1 MRPIL
6 LLATSNAGK
15 RRELQALLGSLPLDL
30 LTPADRRLALDVAE
44 DGADYAANASLK
56 ARAFAQASGLW
67 TLADDTGL
75 EVDALGG
82 APGLHSARVAASDGD
97 RRQRLL
103 EALTGQ
109 PRPWSARFRCVAA
122 LAGPDGSLD
131 LAEGSCP
138 GEIVPWERGE
148 HGFGYDPIF
157 LVLGTDRTMAEL
169 PMPEKNRVSHRA
181 RAIAALLPVLRARLG
196 LDPSGPPAPAG

>member
-6 LLATSNAGK
+6 LLATTNAGK
-15 RRELQALLGSLPLDL
+15 RRELQALLGGLPLDL
-30 LTPADRRLALDVAE
+30 LTPADRQLSLDVAE

-75 EVDALGG
+75 EVDALEG

-103 EALTGQ
+103 DALAAQ

-138 GEIVPWERGE
+138 GEIVPRARGE

-157 LVLGTDRTMAEL
+157 LVAGTDRTMAEL
-169 PMPEKNRVSHRA
+169 PMQEKNRLSHRA
-181 RAIAALLPVLRARLG
+181 RAIGSLLPVLRVRLG
-196 LDPSGPPAPAG
+196 LDAPAPAG